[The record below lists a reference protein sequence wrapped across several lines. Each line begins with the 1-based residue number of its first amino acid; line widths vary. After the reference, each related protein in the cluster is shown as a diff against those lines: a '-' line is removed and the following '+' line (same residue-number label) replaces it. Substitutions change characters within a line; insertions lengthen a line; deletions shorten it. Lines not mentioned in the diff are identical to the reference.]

1 MNKHFRITLI
11 VTFFLVQIW
20 STLVLAHCE
29 IPCGIYNDKLRINL
43 LNEHITTIEKSMT
56 QIMEYSKDGNK
67 NYNQLIRWVNNKEE
81 HANQFQDI
89 ITQYFMTQRLKVP
102 ADLTGKEA
110 YLDKLTLLHEM
121 LIIAMKTKQ
130 TTDIEHCKKLK
141 LIVDKFSAAYFDRED
156 QEHLQKHQ

>member
-20 STLVLAHCE
+20 STLVFAHCE

-43 LNEHITTIEKSMT
+43 LNEHITTIGKSMT

-89 ITQYFMTQRLKVP
+89 ITQYY
-102 ADLTGKEA
+102 D
-110 YLDKLTLLHEM
+110 
-121 LIIAMKTKQ
+121 
-130 TTDIEHCKKLK
+130 
-141 LIVDKFSAAYFDRED
+141 SAS
-156 QEHLQKHQ
+156 